1 MRLLSLPFLFACSA
15 WVTAQEL
22 NTFSN
27 GEVANADKINEN
39 FQVLNSALDELT
51 ARTCPLDSVRLGAV
65 CVDKYEASV
74 WVTESGAL
82 IDAMKASSIT
92 SADQLEDA
100 DQLGDKTDNYD
111 SVCPDSGNG
120 CLTAYAVSVAG
131 VYPSDTLTWFQA
143 AATCRNSGKRLLTNA
158 EWQVAALGTPDPG
171 VDNGTSFCRVSGG
184 GTGLTGSRSECISDI
199 GAMDMVG
206 NIWEW
211 VADWWPAEYEEDGN
225 GCTSGWSG
233 FSDDYNCAA
242 VNPSNAGPSA
252 LLRGGDAMTSGG
264 GSSAGVFA
272 IAATVPPQAEV
283 SNIGFRCARDL
294 Q

>member
-1 MRLLSLPFLFACSA
+1 MRLFILPFLFACSA

-211 VADWWPAEYEEDGN
+211 VADWWPIEYGQDGN
-225 GCTSGWSG
+225 GCEDGWGG
-233 FSDDYNCAA
+233 FSNDFNCGG
-242 VNPSNAGPSA
+242 VNPRASGPSA
-252 LLRGGDAMTSGG
+252 LLRGGDAVTG

-283 SNIGFRCARDL
+283 DNIGFRCARDL